1 LVTNQYIF
9 NIKQK
14 KIIRRQI
21 KIVNLSGITINLK
34 NENELLLHVHG
45 EHDFLLKTESRKV
58 LVDTLK
64 ILFIKN

>member
-45 EHDFLLKTESRKV
+45 EHDFLLKT
-58 LVDTLK
+58 
-64 ILFIKN
+64 